1 MFDRIVAWLVR
12 QSLQSPRL
20 VIALGLS
27 ISLAA
32 GLYTVQR
39 ISIDTDATKLL
50 SAELPWRKR
59 EAVFDAAFPQN
70 IDLLAIVI
78 DSPTPELAERATA
91 LLTER
96 LKARTDLFRSV
107 RRPDGGPF
115 FDRNG
120 LLYLSVDEVQA
131 TTEQIVAAQPLLGP
145 LTVDPTLRGLFGA
158 LSTFVEG
165 IIHGAAQFDVL
176 EKPMDEIA
184 KALDAAANGKI
195 AAPSWRQMFT
205 NQTPRPQELRRF
217 ILTQPKLDFTSVTPG
232 ADAAAAIRSMAKEL
246 DLDPEHGIRV
256 RLTGPVALSDEEF
269 GTLAEGMSLSGF
281 LSVAAVGILLFI
293 GLGSFKLIGAILI
306 TLTAGLII
314 TAGFATLSVGSLN
327 LISIAFAVLFWGI
340 AVDFGIQVSVAYRQ
354 ARFELGDPDQ
364 SLVRA
369 LHNIGTALGLAA
381 ITTAVGFF
389 SLLPTDYRGVSEL
402 GLIAGAGMIIALI
415 LNVTML
421 PALLKL
427 FRPRGEKEAV
437 GYLRLAPLDTFLLD
451 HRRLVLTLAMI
462 MAVISALACIRL
474 EFDFNP
480 LNIKDQK
487 TESVSTLLDLMKE
500 PTTTP
505 NTIDVLTASAEIAR
519 DLATRLGQL
528 GEVAHAVSIHSYI
541 PEQQEDKLAYIEDAR
556 QLLAPTFAI
565 RAQMPPPDDADLIS
579 AFKELRT
586 KLDQLPTQN
595 PTAERMK
602 RALTRMIDGPP
613 AHRALAA
620 EALVPGL
627 GATINQLKTALE
639 AQLVTFDTLPADL
652 RAAWISKDGKSRVE
666 LFPAGDANDNDVLRQ
681 FVAAVRAIAPDAT
694 GTPVSIQESSRT
706 VVGAFVQSGIL
717 ALVAISLLLMMIL
730 RSVRDVAVVIAPLM
744 LAGLLTLG
752 TCVVIG
758 LPLNFANIIALPL
771 LFGIGVAFNIYF
783 VMAWRQGKDHL
794 LQSSLTRAIVF
805 SAASTASAFGSL
817 ALSSH
822 PGTAEMG
829 ILLSM
834 SLTYTLVTTMLV
846 LPSLLGRAHPTVAQ

>member
-1 MFDRIVAWLVR
+1 
-12 QSLQSPRL
+12 
-20 VIALGLS
+20 
-27 ISLAA
+27 
-32 GLYTVQR
+32 
-39 ISIDTDATKLL
+39 
-50 SAELPWRKR
+50 
-59 EAVFDAAFPQN
+59 
-70 IDLLAIVI
+70 
-78 DSPTPELAERATA
+78 
-91 LLTER
+91 
-96 LKARTDLFRSV
+96 
-107 RRPDGGPF
+107 
-115 FDRNG
+115 
-120 LLYLSVDEVQA
+120 
-131 TTEQIVAAQPLLGP
+131 
-145 LTVDPTLRGLFGA
+145 
-158 LSTFVEG
+158 
-165 IIHGAAQFDVL
+165 
-176 EKPMDEIA
+176 
-184 KALDAAANGKI
+184 
-195 AAPSWRQMFT
+195 
-205 NQTPRPQELRRF
+205 
-217 ILTQPKLDFTSVTPG
+217 
-232 ADAAAAIRSMAKEL
+232 
-246 DLDPEHGIRV
+246 
-256 RLTGPVALSDEEF
+256 
-269 GTLAEGMSLSGF
+269 
-281 LSVAAVGILLFI
+281 
-293 GLGSFKLIGAILI
+293 
-306 TLTAGLII
+306 
-314 TAGFATLSVGSLN
+314 
-327 LISIAFAVLFWGI
+327 
-340 AVDFGIQVSVAYRQ
+340 
-354 ARFELGDPDQ
+354 
-364 SLVRA
+364 
-369 LHNIGTALGLAA
+369 
-381 ITTAVGFF
+381 
-389 SLLPTDYRGVSEL
+389 
-402 GLIAGAGMIIALI
+402 
-415 LNVTML
+415 
-421 PALLKL
+421 
-427 FRPRGEKEAV
+427 
-437 GYLRLAPLDTFLLD
+437 
-451 HRRLVLTLAMI
+451 
-462 MAVISALACIRL
+462 
-474 EFDFNP
+474 
-480 LNIKDQK
+480 
-487 TESVSTLLDLMKE
+487 MKE

-846 LPSLLGRAHPTVAQ
+846 LPSLLGRAHPPVAQ